1 MIGKIKMGDIYWE
14 SMVLSPLMGHD
25 NRVSVAA
32 SIQDI
37 QGGSFCQRI

>member
-1 MIGKIKMGDIYWE
+1 
-14 SMVLSPLMGHD
+14 MVLSPLTGYD

-37 QGGSFCQRI
+37 QGGSLCQGFKDQRK